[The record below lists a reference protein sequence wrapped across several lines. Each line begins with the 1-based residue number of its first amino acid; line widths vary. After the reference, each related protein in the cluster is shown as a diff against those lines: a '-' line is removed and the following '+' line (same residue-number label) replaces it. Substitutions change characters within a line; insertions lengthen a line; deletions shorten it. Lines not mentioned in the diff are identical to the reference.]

1 MPKYFRGKI
10 MAYHF
15 VDEPYNYEAVDIF
28 LLDGGKLI
36 ETFVER
42 NQERFY
48 TLEECINSAA
58 FQDATIVT
66 NDMRYLR
73 TKLVAMT
80 LLLEKRPRFVGLD
93 SKYISNPIDAKEHIK
108 MLFEIAVQERRER
121 SKGIRKGLAKA
132 RAKGKKLG
140 APRGIRRPDLAA
152 KKKDDFTSFR
162 RKVLPIINKI
172 RSTSDSLSLSELAKR
187 LEKLN
192 VKTYFGKEK
201 WSKSAV
207 SSIIKK
213 GKEDGK

>member
-36 ETFVER
+36 ETYVER

-66 NDMRYLR
+66 NDMRHLR
-73 TKLVAMT
+73 TKLVALT
-80 LLLEKRPRFVGLD
+80 ILLEKRPRFVGLD
-93 SKYISNPIDAKEHIK
+93 SKYMSNPIDAREHTK
-108 MLFEIAVQERRER
+108 MLYEVVMYEHRER
-121 SKGIRKGLAKA
+121 SRNIRHGLAER
-132 RAKGKKLG
+132 RAKGYKLG
-140 APRGIRRPDLAA
+140 APRGKKRPDVSARR
-152 KKKDDFTSFR
+152 KDDFTSFR
-162 RKVLPIINKI
+162 KKVLPIIRKI
-172 RSTSDSLSLSELAKR
+172 ESTDGLLSLSQLAAR

-192 VKTYFGKEK
+192 VKTFYGKER
-201 WSKSAV
+201 WSKSAI
-207 SSIIKK
+207 SSVIKK
-213 GKEDGK
+213 GEKDE